1 MTVNDYRETIRP
13 QTIVLLIYSI
23 FTFSCHFITSFHST
37 KMVLSIKTM
46 FKEVQKW
53 YSFCIKDV
61 KKMYERYFK
70 EELILL
76 SRNTYSIQFLM
87 SVSEMAYEMARD
99 EARHG
104 KAFEGLLARYFG

>member
-1 MTVNDYRETIRP
+1 
-13 QTIVLLIYSI
+13 
-23 FTFSCHFITSFHST
+23 
-37 KMVLSIKTM
+37 M

-70 EELILL
+70 EDLILL
-76 SRNTYSIQFLM
+76 DFFTLTLSMTQCFEAM

-104 KAFEGLLARYFG
+104 KAFEGLLKRYFA